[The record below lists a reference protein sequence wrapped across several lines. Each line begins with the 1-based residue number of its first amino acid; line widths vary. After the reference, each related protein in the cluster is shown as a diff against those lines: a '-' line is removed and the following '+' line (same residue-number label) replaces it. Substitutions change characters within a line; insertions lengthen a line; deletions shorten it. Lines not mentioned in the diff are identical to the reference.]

1 MEQHAYERQGSGS
14 HQRVSLQLMVGVTD
28 LLRRLISR
36 RRGSFNIVEVE
47 RTEIIF
53 GL

>member
-1 MEQHAYERQGSGS
+1 MEQHTYERQVSGS
-14 HQRVSLQLMVGVTD
+14 HRVSLQLMTGVTD

-47 RTEIIF
+47 RHEIFF